1 MGTGQNYTVQNM
13 DEVDIMCY
21 QSDIMP
27 NYSCCRME
35 CQTKFL
41 EENPN
46 TIKAII
52 RALLRAQCYYESN
65 KEEAVTLHAK
75 KINAEE
81 DYVAAYMNDDK
92 HYVVSV
98 DPLRNSVERAWGILD
113 KTGFLDENAKEIN
126 IDDHINTDLYEEA
139 LAEATEKYGDE
150 NPEFYEKMQTFYE
163 ENNK

>member
-1 MGTGQNYTVQNM
+1 
-13 DEVDIMCY
+13 
-21 QSDIMP
+21 
-27 NYSCCRME
+27 
-35 CQTKFL
+35 
-41 EENPN
+41 
-46 TIKAII
+46 
-52 RALLRAQCYYESN
+52 
-65 KEEAVTLHAK
+65 
-75 KINAEE
+75 
-81 DYVAAYMNDDK
+81 MNDDK